1 MKRISRDLGIEIGP
15 ETIGSRDDAD
25 KLVDRGKREHDL
37 KGIDYRTA
45 ARRYAD
51 FVQASKSAQ
60 EDDETR
66 LRKPGFPS
74 VGEKH
79 RIVLDLLRRMEMPVT
94 KTQVGTA
101 VADHLGFTAEQRAER
116 RPDGRH
122 RCVDWDV
129 GWVLSDLKNAEFLS
143 QPRSGIWTLTEDGGR
158 LPFEDYWRRKR
169 ERDKRV
175 RERRQSNKTDVPAN
189 HDMSGADE
197 EEAEAD
203 RQEAPEPYGI
213 HSALQ
218 DLFVSQNQLT
228 RILDSINRRKNL
240 ILQGP
245 PGVGKTFIAR
255 RIAWCLIGRKDSNP
269 VEMVQFHQS
278 YAYEDFV
285 QGWRPTET
293 GGFTL
298 RNGVFFEFCERAR
311 ERPSTPFVFIID
323 EINRGNLSRIFGE
336 LLMLIEA
343 DKRGSEYAIP
353 LTYSATGERFAVP
366 DNVHVLGLMNT
377 ADRSLAM
384 VDYALRRRFAF
395 ETLRPAYRTEEF
407 REYLIEAGVDRSLVD
422 RIEDR
427 ISAINERIRE
437 DTDLGPGFQIGH
449 SYFVPDDGVDSPD
462 ERWFR
467 TIVDTQ
473 IEPLLREYWFDRPET
488 VDELLETLRQ

>member
-1 MKRISRDLGIEIGP
+1 MDDDYQDFERWLRDELEVKENTIRSYVTHLKRISRDLGIEIGP

-37 KGIDYRTA
+37 KGNDYQTA
-45 ARRYAD
+45 AHRYAD

-66 LRKPGFPS
+66 FRKPRFPS
-74 VGEKH
+74 AREKH
-79 RIVLDLLRRMEMPVT
+79 RIVLDLLHRMEMPVT
-94 KTQVGTA
+94 KAQVGA
-101 VADHLGFTAEQRAER
+101 AFADHLGLTATQRAVMA
-116 RPDGRH
+116 PDGSIPR
-122 RCVDWDV
+122 VAWEA
-129 GWVLSDLKNAEFLS
+129 GWALSSLTLAGFLSS
-143 QPRSGIWTLTEDGGR
+143 QPRSGKWTLTEDGRR
-158 LPFEDYWRRKR
+158 LSFEDYWRRKR

-175 RERRQSNKTDVPAN
+175 REHRQSNKTDVPAN

-255 RIAWCLIGRKDSNP
+255 RIAWCLIGRKDSDP

-298 RNGVFFEFCERAR
+298 RNGVFFEFCKRAGKS
-311 ERPSTPFVFIID
+311 PNTPASSIK
-323 EINRGNLSRIFGE
+323 S
-336 LLMLIEA
+336 
-343 DKRGSEYAIP
+343 Y
-353 LTYSATGERFAVP
+353 
-366 DNVHVLGLMNT
+366 
-377 ADRSLAM
+377 
-384 VDYALRRRFAF
+384 RRRLFV
-395 ETLRPAYRTEEF
+395 LRWQGGTHAAP
-407 REYLIEAGVDRSLVD
+407 V
-422 RIEDR
+422 
-427 ISAINERIRE
+427 
-437 DTDLGPGFQIGH
+437 
-449 SYFVPDDGVDSPD
+449 
-462 ERWFR
+462 
-467 TIVDTQ
+467 
-473 IEPLLREYWFDRPET
+473 
-488 VDELLETLRQ
+488 

>member
-1 MKRISRDLGIEIGP
+1 MD
-15 ETIGSRDDAD
+15 
-25 KLVDRGKREHDL
+25 KRE
-37 KGIDYRTA
+37 KR
-45 ARRYAD
+45 
-51 FVQASKSAQ
+51 
-60 EDDETR
+60 
-66 LRKPGFPS
+66 
-74 VGEKH
+74 

-94 KTQVGTA
+94 KRQVGTA
-101 VADHLGFTAEQRAER
+101 FADHLGLTAEQRAEM
-116 RPDGRH
+116 RPDGR

-129 GWVLSDLKNAEFLS
+129 GWALSELKLAEFLS
-143 QPRSGIWTLTEDGGR
+143 QPSPRSGMWTLTEEGRR
-158 LPFEDYWRRKR
+158 LPFEDFWQRKL
-169 ERDKRV
+169 ERDKRE
-175 RERRQSNKTDVPAN
+175 RERRRQSNKTDVPAN
-189 HDMSGADE
+189 HDMSEADKE
-197 EEAEAD
+197 IEAEAD

-228 RILDSINRRKNL
+228 RIHDSINRRKNL

-298 RNGVFFEFCERAR
+298 RNGVFFEFCKRA
-311 ERPSTPFVFIID
+311 EKRPDTSFVFIID

-353 LTYSATGERFAVP
+353 LTYSVTGERFSVP
-366 DNVHVLGLMNT
+366 ANVHVLGLMNT

-395 ETLRPAYRTEEF
+395 ETLRPAYRTEAF

-422 RIEDR
+422 RIKDR

-437 DTDLGPGFQIGH
+437 DKDLGPGFQIGH

-488 VDELLETLRQ
+488 VDELLETLRR